1 MNLQD
6 ILNYS
11 KDLNVLYAEDDEQLL
26 QETSEALEDFFAT
39 ATTANNGLDALQ
51 KYQDYYEKN
60 SEYYDIL
67 ITDIN
72 MPLMNGVELIKEI
85 HKINI
90 DQSVIV
96 ISAYNDS
103 SRLIELINI
112 GITHFIM
119 KPLSP
124 TQLMSVLYQS
134 SKLVSNQKQLVRYR
148 KELEDLN
155 KNLDEKVKEQ
165 AKEIIFTQK
174 ISIEAIANMVESYD
188 DDTGTHVKRIEQYT
202 ELMVSK
208 LPMSEE
214 NPLEHVASIPFAS
227 ILHDIGK
234 LMIPKD
240 ILTKPAR
247 LTDEETV
254 IIKTHALLGGEVLK
268 KANISF
274 KDSFDKDSYLKTASD
289 IAMYHHEKWDGSG
302 YPEGLHGEN
311 IPKSARIVAIS
322 DVYDALRSKRVYKD
336 GFSHEKAV
344 EIMMHEREKSF
355 DPDLIDIFL
364 SVNQEFKE
372 VFDRLS

>member
-26 QETSEALEDFFAT
+26 QETSEALEDFFAST
-39 ATTANNGLDALQ
+39 TTASNGQIALQ
-51 KYQDYYEKN
+51 KYQEYYEKN
-60 SEYYDIL
+60 AEYYDIL

-72 MPLMNGVELIKEI
+72 MPIMSGVDLIKEV

-90 DQSVIV
+90 EQNVIV

-124 TQLMSVLYQS
+124 NQLMSVLYQS
-134 SKLVSNQKQLVRYR
+134 SKLVSNQKQLIKYR
-148 KELEDLN
+148 HELEDLN

-202 ELMVSK
+202 ALMVSH
-208 LPMSEE
+208 LPECAE
-214 NPLEHVASIPFAS
+214 NAPENRTTIPFAS

-240 ILTKPAR
+240 ILTKPMK
-247 LTDEETV
+247 LNEEETT
-254 IIKTHALLGGEVLK
+254 IIKTHAQLGGEVLK

-274 KDSFDKDSYLKTASD
+274 KDSFNKDSYLKTASD
-289 IAMYHHEKWDGSG
+289 IAMYHHEKWNGTG
-302 YPEGLHGEN
+302 YPEGLSGYN
-311 IPKSARIVAIS
+311 IPKSARIVAIA

-336 GFSHEKAV
+336 GFTHEKAV
-344 EIMMHEREKSF
+344 EIIMQEKEKSF
-355 DPDLIDIFL
+355 DPDLVDIFL
-364 SVNQEFKE
+364 SVNQDFKE
-372 VFDRLS
+372 VFDSLS

>member
-11 KDLNVLYAEDDEQLL
+11 KNLNVLYAEDDEQLL
-26 QETSEALEDFFAT
+26 QETSEVLEDFFAS
-39 ATTANNGLDALQ
+39 ATTANNGLIALQ
-51 KYQDYYEKN
+51 KYKEYYEKN

-72 MPLMNGVELIKEI
+72 MPLMNGVELIQEI

-90 DQSVIV
+90 EQSVIV

-124 TQLMSVLYQS
+124 TQLMSVLYKS
-134 SKLVSNQKQLVRYR
+134 SKLVSNQKQLIKYR
-148 KELEDLN
+148 HELEDLN

-202 ELMVSK
+202 SLIVNY
-208 LPMSEE
+208 LPVTDQNPIE
-214 NPLEHVASIPFAS
+214 NRTTIPFAS

-240 ILTKPAR
+240 ILTKPEK
-247 LTDEETV
+247 LNEEETV
-254 IIKTHALLGGEVLK
+254 IIRTHALLGGEVLK

-274 KDSFDKDSYLKTASD
+274 KDSFNKDSYLKTASD

-302 YPEGLHGEN
+302 YPEGLYGEN
-311 IPKSARIVAIS
+311 IPKSARIVAIA
-322 DVYDALRSKRVYKD
+322 DVYDALRSKRVYKE

-344 EIMMHEREKSF
+344 EIIMREREKSF